1 MGTLSFQ
8 TSTGAL
14 CQALPF
20 SPVTFVASFL
30 SLIWSS
36 LSPLLTHIA
45 GNILDAVLTNTS
57 ITNDIQFI
65 TTLPCGLSSD
75 HYLIHLTLLLDQ
87 PSTVPH
93 KVHLSVY
100 DYSKANWDEFLFFLQ
115 SQDYTDYLGI
125 NNVEHSKAIS
135 IIHVCSQ
142 DYHQS
147 SSAPQM
153 VYVYSSTSV
162 KQIAYNRTKVCI
174 KSYSFK

>member
-1 MGTLSFQ
+1 MKTLSCLGNLTFQ
-8 TSTGAL
+8 TSIGAL

-20 SPVTFVASFL
+20 SPVTFVTSFL

-45 GNILDAVLTNTS
+45 GNILDVILTNTS

-75 HYLIHLTLLLDQ
+75 HYLIHLTLQLDQ

-93 KVHLSVY
+93 KVHLSIY

-115 SQDYTDYLGI
+115 SQDYTDYLNI
-125 NNVEHSKAIS
+125 NSVETLWNILKQLIYRHK
-135 IIHVCSQ
+135 
-142 DYHQS
+142 Y
-147 SSAPQM
+147 
-153 VYVYSSTSV
+153 TSNPTLSN
-162 KQIAYNRTKVCI
+162 KTNAEQNFQLAA
-174 KSYSFK
+174 SDA